1 MIWVASS
8 FPRTHFFSPSVQ
20 TFETVIWTLDME
32 TETTLWKNR
41 SFIAYLSISFLNAFT
56 DLGHKIII
64 QNTLFKIYDGTELR
78 IYSAIIQAMML
89 LPFIMVFTPSGYL
102 ADKFPKP
109 KIIQVSALIAI
120 PITVLITISYYLGW
134 FWPAFMLTFVLAL
147 QSAFY
152 SPAKYGYIRELV
164 GPQKLAAANSAL
176 QSTTIVA
183 ILGGTFIY
191 SLLFEGILPATSQT
205 SSEILHSVR
214 YLGFLL
220 VGGTLLECWLTF
232 FLPKTRPLETTV
244 RFDVRHYL
252 RAGYL
257 RENLYAVWS
266 REGIWLSIIG
276 LSVFY
281 AIGQVVLANFGAYL
295 KEVTGGTDTRIA
307 NGLMALSG
315 IGIIFGSLFAGKVS
329 KNYIETGIIPLG
341 AAGICMTLVILPLLS
356 DYLTLAMVFT
366 AYGFFGGLFVVP
378 LYALIQYL
386 ANEDKAGVVMAANN
400 FMQNIF
406 MLSFLGIS
414 ILLASL
420 EVSNRVTF
428 YLLAVVTL
436 IGTIYALRKLPQS
449 FVRYLVASLVKQRY
463 RIQVVGMKNL
473 PSTGGVLLLGNH
485 ISWLDWAIL
494 QIASPRPIRFV
505 MIRTYYEKWYLKW
518 FLDLFQVIPIT
529 SGGSRNALE
538 QVETALQAGEV
549 VALFPEGHI
558 SHNGHLSLFKAGF
571 ERAVQNTHA
580 CIVPF
585 YLRGLWGSFFSY
597 ASGKYRAGSHSGG
610 VRHITV
616 GFGPALPAT
625 TNAIQ
630 VKQAVFE
637 TSIHTWRHYVE
648 NLEPLALSFLRT
660 AKACGGQTAVLEKH
674 ARFTYHRLL
683 AGALLFT
690 QHLKTQLSTQQA
702 IGILLPPSA
711 GAVLAN
717 LTVLMQGK
725 TVVNLNYTSPLE
737 IISASVQRAEIQT
750 ILTSRLFLKKLEARG
765 INLTPLGEQVK
776 LIQLEDLGEKISTGE
791 RLWAYLQTRFLPV
804 WLLQS
809 LYFHK
814 SRLDDTAAI
823 LFSSGSEGTPKGIM
837 LSHANIMSN
846 LKQIVTVLNP
856 NEEDVILNALPT
868 FHAFGLTVTTF
879 MPLIE
884 GIPMVCQPD
893 PTDAQAI
900 GHLVAQYK
908 VTLLLGTSTFLRI
921 YTKSRKVLPL
931 MFQSLRIVVA
941 GAERLSEEV
950 RKGFKEKFNK
960 DIYEG
965 YGATETAP
973 VASVN
978 IPDILLSY
986 SGEVQIGNKPGT
998 VGLPLPGA
1006 RVKIVDPET
1015 LAELPVGEAGLVLI
1029 GGTQIMQGYL
1039 KDSEKTA
1046 QVLVEQYDICWYKS
1060 GDKGQ
1065 LDEDGFLTILDRYAR
1080 FAKLG
1085 GEMIS
1090 LGAVEMELTKLFGNQ
1105 ELEILAVTVPD
1116 QSKGEKIVLL
1126 IAGEVDIDT
1135 LRTKILKSDIDPLMQ
1150 PKEYLK
1156 VVAIPKLGTGKTDF
1170 ATAKCLALK

>member
-1 MIWVASS
+1 
-8 FPRTHFFSPSVQ
+8 
-20 TFETVIWTLDME
+20 ME

-89 LPFIMVFTPSGYL
+89 LPFVMMFTPSGYL

-109 KIIQVSALIAI
+109 RIIQISALIAI
-120 PITVLITISYYLGW
+120 PITLLITVSYYQGW
-134 FWPAFMLTFVLAL
+134 FWPAFMLTFLLAL

-164 GPQKLAAANSAL
+164 GPQKLAAANSAI
-176 QSTTIVA
+176 QATTIVA

-191 SLLFEGILPATSQT
+191 SLLFEGILPAHSQT
-205 SSEILHSVR
+205 SSEILQAVR

-220 VGGTLLECWLTF
+220 VGGTLLEFWLTF
-232 FLPKTRPLETTV
+232 RLPETRPVEATLH
-244 RFDVRHYL
+244 FDFKRYL
-252 RAGYL
+252 RAEYL

-281 AIGQVVLANFGAYL
+281 AISQVVLANFGAYL
-295 KEVTGGTDTRIA
+295 KDVTGGTDTRIA

-315 IGIIFGSLFAGKVS
+315 IGFILGSLFAGKVS

-341 AAGICMTLVILPLLS
+341 AAGICVTLIILPLLS
-356 DYLTLAMVFT
+356 DYLTLAIVFT
-366 AYGFFGGLFVVP
+366 AYGFFGGIFVVP

-386 ANEDKAGVVMAANN
+386 ANEDQAGVVMAANN
-400 FMQNIF
+400 FIQNIF
-406 MLSFLGIS
+406 MLIFLGVS

-420 EVSNRVTF
+420 AVSDRVTF

-436 IGTIYALRKLPQS
+436 IGTVYALRKLPQS

-463 RIQVVGMKNL
+463 RVQVVGMKNL

-505 MIRTYYEKWYLKW
+505 IIRTYYEKWYLKW

-529 SGGSRNALE
+529 AGGSKNALE
-538 QVETALQAGEV
+538 QVKNALQAGEV

-571 ERAVQNTHA
+571 ERAVQDTHA
-580 CIVPF
+580 SIVPF

-597 ASGKYRAGSHSGG
+597 AAGKYRTGTRSGRL
-610 VRHITV
+610 RHITV
-616 GFGPALPAT
+616 GFGPPLLAT
-625 TNAIQ
+625 TSAAQ

-637 TSIHTWRHYVE
+637 TSIHTWQHYTE

-660 AKACGGQTAVLEKH
+660 AKACGGQTAVLETR
-674 ARFTYHRLL
+674 ACLTYHRLL

-690 QHLKTQLSTQQA
+690 RHLRTQLSAQQH
-702 IGILLPPSA
+702 IGILLPSSA
-711 GAVLAN
+711 GSVLAN

-737 IISASVQRAEIQT
+737 VISASVQRADIQT
-750 ILTSRLFLKKLEARG
+750 ILTSRRFLKKLENRG
-765 INLTPLGEQVK
+765 IDLTPLGEQVK
-776 LIQLEDLGEKISTGE
+776 LIPLEELGEQISSKK
-791 RLWAYLQTRFLPV
+791 RLWAYLQARFLPV
-804 WLLQS
+804 WLLRS

-823 LFSSGSEGTPKGIM
+823 LFSSGSEGTPKGVM
-837 LSHANIMSN
+837 LSHANLMGN
-846 LKQIVTVLNP
+846 LKQIAAILNP
-856 NEEDVILNALPT
+856 NEEDVILNALPA

-893 PTDAQAI
+893 PMDARAVGQ
-900 GHLVAQYK
+900 LVAQYK

-950 RKGFKEKFNK
+950 RKSFKEKFNK

-965 YGATETAP
+965 YGATETSP
-973 VASVN
+973 VTSVN
-978 IPDILLSY
+978 ILDILLSY

-1015 LAELPVGEAGLVLI
+1015 LTELPVGEAGLVLI

-1039 KDSEKTA
+1039 KDPEKTA
-1046 QVLVEQYDICWYKS
+1046 QVIVEQHGVRWYKS
-1060 GDKGQ
+1060 GDKGH
-1065 LDEDGFLTILDRYAR
+1065 LDEDGFLTILDRYSR

-1085 GEMIS
+1085 GEMVS
-1090 LGAVEMELTKLFGNQ
+1090 LGAVETELTKLFDHP
-1105 ELEILAVTVPD
+1105 ELEILAVTIPE

-1126 IAGEVDIDT
+1126 IAGEVDIDS
-1135 LRTKILKSDIDPLMQ
+1135 LRTQVLKSGINPLMQ

-1156 VVAIPKLGTGKTDF
+1156 VAAIPKLGTGKVDF
-1170 ATAKCLALK
+1170 TAAKRLALK